1 MVDIPALCPPCLA
14 RLHFILANPS
24 GLWAL
29 AAAPLVVLI
38 YFLQERTRRV
48 TVSTLFLLE
57 RVKPES
63 IGGRKFERLRHS
75 WPMWLQILAVA
86 LLAWILAE
94 PRWIRPHARQDVVFL
109 LDGSASMS
117 AFKEETRDL
126 LRRQIRA
133 WDASGIQTRW
143 HLLDTDPKAAA
154 LFSGSDIALLLGAFD
169 SWQPALGTH
178 DFTPAISTA
187 RGLMREGSGVVV
199 LFTDRKTT
207 LPADVAVVSAGEPL
221 ENCGF
226 AGVTLDDKNPEITWR
241 ALVRNHGRQAQR
253 RSWWVEIPG
262 EEPSGSAKRSFEL
275 APGETIALEGVFPR
289 SSDRCEIVIEGDR
302 FALDDRMPLVRP
314 KPRKVR
320 IGFGIFDERRD
331 VLKRVLSSLPHV
343 QFDAEDHDLW
353 IGPWENPE
361 GVTSAEPAHEEILL
375 PRPTEG
381 NPPLDSNRVAA
392 EDHPL
397 TRDLNWM
404 ALLGPGPR
412 KMTRMENDT
421 PLLWQGTDTAAIL
434 RTWPRHR
441 QLLLNLDI
449 MQGNAPRVPAF
460 VVLLHRFVEQVRQRA
475 PGERFEN
482 LECGQSLAG
491 SLPPAG
497 GQVLALRGPGG
508 KSVSPALRAPAAP
521 GFFEV
526 TAEKEKLLTAAAFF
540 ADAREADFTKAEPLD
555 TTASLRSAARLINS
569 EDDRWKP
576 LWITLAAACLMGAW
590 ALQGRARKAGDML
603 ATPGGSVA

>member
-1 MVDIPALCPPCLA
+1 M
-14 RLHFILANPS
+14 HFILANPS

-94 PRWIRPHARQDVVFL
+94 PRWIRPQARQDVVFL

-117 AFKEETRDL
+117 ACREATRDAL
-126 LRRQIRA
+126 CRQIAA
-133 WDASGIQTRW
+133 WDATGMQTRW
-143 HLLDTDPKAAA
+143 HLLDTDPRAAA
-154 LFSGSDIALLLGAFD
+154 LFTGSDASLLLRACD

-178 DFTPAISTA
+178 DFAPAISTA
-187 RGLMREGSGVVV
+187 RGLIREGSGVVV
-199 LFTDRKTT
+199 LFTDRKTS

-226 AGVTLDDKNPEITWR
+226 TGVTLGDKPPETTWR
-241 ALVRNHGRQAQR
+241 ALVRNHGRETQR
-253 RSWWVEIPG
+253 RSWRVEIPG
-262 EEPSGSAKRSFEL
+262 ETPTESAKRSFDL
-275 APGETIALEGVFPR
+275 APGETIALEGVFPP
-289 SSDRCEIVIEGDR
+289 SADRCEIVLDGDR
-302 FALDDRMPLVRP
+302 FALDDRLPLVRP

-320 IGFGIFDERRD
+320 VGFGIFDERRD
-331 VLKRVLSSLPHV
+331 LLKRVLSSLPNV
-343 QFDAEDHDLW
+343 EFDAAEHDVW
-353 IGPWENPE
+353 IGPWEAPD
-361 GVTSAEPAHEEILL
+361 GVTSAGSGQHEILL
-375 PRPTEG
+375 PRPAGG
-381 NPPLDSNRVAA
+381 NPPLDANRVAA

-404 ALLGPGPR
+404 ALLGPAPR
-412 KMTRMENDT
+412 TMTRMANDT
-421 PLLWQGTDTAAIL
+421 PLLWQGAETAAVL

-441 QLLLNLDI
+441 QLVLNLDL
-449 MQGNAPRVPAF
+449 MHGNAPRVPAF
-460 VVLLHRFVEQVRQRA
+460 VLLLHRFVEQARQTI

-482 LECGQSLAG
+482 LECGQSLAS
-491 SLPPAG
+491 SLPPASSG
-497 GQVLALRGPGG
+497 VLALRGPDG
-508 KSVSPALRAPAAP
+508 KSVSPALRAPAQP

-526 TAEKEKLLTAAAFF
+526 TSGKERVLAAAAFF

-555 TTASLRSAARLINS
+555 TTALLRAASRLMNS

-576 LWITLAAACLMGAW
+576 LWITLAAACLIGAW
-590 ALQGRARKAGDML
+590 ALQGRARKAEDRLAALGD
-603 ATPGGSVA
+603 SVA